1 MLMNMALSMQMAWA
15 EDTQPIND
23 ILDSGVNTNTVN
35 DILESGDDPNAIN
48 ADKPPVAPPATST
61 GLSPS
66 ERLQGI
72 GIETDLNSFT
82 TGQHPDAPP
91 DYVQPGVG
99 AITSPI
105 LFVIDLI
112 RYAMTGVAAIII
124 MIAAIKLISTGT
136 EEEAT
141 KAKSTLIIGAIGLVV
156 IQLAGV
162 LVTKV
167 FFGEQG
173 QAFEDLASV
182 EIYSDQ
188 GVTQIRGII
197 GFIEVFVGA
206 IAVLTIVI
214 RGFMLTTSMG
224 DEEGIGK
231 AKKHLLYAVAGLLI
245 VGLSEVVIRGIIFPA
260 AGEELPDVNKGKL
273 IIVMISNFI
282 SGFIALASFVMLFY
296 GGYKYVVSAGNEE
309 ETAKV
314 KTTIIGATIGL
325 LLALGAFAIIN
336 TLITFDTAV
345 ALSSVN
351 LP

>member
-1 MLMNMALSMQMAWA
+1 MNMALSMQMAFA
-15 EDTQPIND
+15 ADDPNIIND
-23 ILDSGVNTNTVN
+23 NLDSGVDTNTIN

-48 ADKPPVAPPATST
+48 ADPPPVAPPATST

-72 GIETDLNSFT
+72 GNETDLNSFT

-105 LFVIDLI
+105 LFIIDLI

-124 MIAAIKLISTGT
+124 IIAAIKLISTGT

-141 KAKSTLIIGAIGLVV
+141 KAKSTLIIGAIGLIT
-156 IQLAGV
+156 IQLADV
-162 LVTKV
+162 MVKKI
-167 FFGEQG
+167 FFGEEG
-173 QAFEDLASV
+173 QAFEDLASA
-182 EIYSDQ
+182 EIYSEQ

-197 GFIEVFVGA
+197 GFIEVFIGA
-206 IAVLTIVI
+206 IAVLTIII
-214 RGFMLTTSMG
+214 RGFMLTVSMG
-224 DEEGIGK
+224 DEEGIDK
-231 AKKHLLYAVAGLLI
+231 AKKHILYAVAGLLV
-245 VGLSEVVIRGIIFPA
+245 VGLSEVVVRGIIFPA
-260 AGEELPDVNKGKL
+260 AGEALPDVDKGKR

-282 SGFIALASFVMLFY
+282 SGFIAIASFVMLFFS
-296 GGYKYVVSAGNEE
+296 GYKYVVSAGNEE
-309 ETAKV
+309 ETEKV
-314 KTTIIGATIGL
+314 KKTIIGALIGL

-336 TLITFDTAV
+336 TLITFDTATAV
-345 ALSSVN
+345 STVN